1 MDIILRKKS
10 VLFGNYN
17 LNSKDYSHFASFNY
31 KKEIVRNLTLQT
43 GISYDNQN
51 ISVRNEVPKYYYA
64 MNEGSPVKNQDTI
77 ISNYILEPYLYM
89 SWDLNK
95 KKYQCLWEP
104 EPIYRLTIKRIMSVF
119 STGLKYVPVSN
130 HSLIFSAGQY
140 HNYTQPDYYNL
151 MYRLLKSRQVSLD
164 YLYEKKHTKI
174 QSCFIL

>member
-95 KKYQCLWEP
+95 K
-104 EPIYRLTIKRIMSVF
+104 ISMSMGARTNIPLNNQKNYV
-119 STGLKYVPVSN
+119 SLQYSLKYVPVSN

-164 YLYEKKHTKI
+164 YLYEKETY
-174 QSCFIL
+174 